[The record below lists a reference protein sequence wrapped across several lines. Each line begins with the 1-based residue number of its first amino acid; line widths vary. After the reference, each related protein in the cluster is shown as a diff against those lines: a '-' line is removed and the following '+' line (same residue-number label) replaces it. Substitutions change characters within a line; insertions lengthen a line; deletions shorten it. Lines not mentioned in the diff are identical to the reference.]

1 METLQD
7 ALNKTIGDR
16 GVIDQD
22 EFAKQMEASRPAVA
36 SWPVDRRNPASISR
50 ELRNLEGN
58 FEATEIDRERA
69 ERELNSLTGA
79 HAKITKQLASL
90 KKHESEPQVAAAIV
104 TLKNKLSEVEDALNH
119 PRIGVKAILETKTK
133 IAVSRKAQIEDFLA
147 SRPFDGA
154 PTNREMLDKDRE
166 IQQILD
172 DVART
177 VDTNIDGLQEI
188 AGRSSTRPIPSQ
200 HAG

>member
-7 ALNKTIGDR
+7 ALNKTIGGR

-22 EFAKQMEASRPAVA
+22 EFAKQMEASRPAA
-36 SWPVDRRNPASISR
+36 SAPVDRRNPASLQR
-50 ELRNLEGN
+50 ELVNLQGN

-69 ERELNSLTGA
+69 ERELNNLTGA

-90 KKHESEPQVAAAIV
+90 KKHENEPQLQSAIT
-104 TLKNKLSEVEDALNH
+104 TLKNKLAEIDDALNN

-133 IAVSRKAQIEDFLA
+133 IAASRKAQIEDFLA

-154 PTNREMLDKDRE
+154 PTNREVLEKDRE
-166 IQQILD
+166 IQNILD
-172 DVART
+172 EVARM
-177 VDTNIDGLQEI
+177 DTNIDGLQET